1 MTEETTPHGL
11 HRRSLLLG
19 GAGFGAGIVTS
30 AALVDVPAAAA
41 GTTTRIH
48 FEGRFTH
55 PKTPDWHYLPFRV
68 PHGVQAIEV
77 RYDYKSHDTGVG
89 YSTNVVDLGIFDP
102 SGKGLGNADGFRGWS
117 GGARRHVRLTR
128 RWATP
133 GYLAGPITA
142 GRWHVILGPFLIT
155 PPGTPWHVTV
165 SLEHGAPLQP
175 AFHARHAPTSV
186 PGTPPGWYRG
196 DLHTHSVHSD
206 GRWTPAQLVEQAQ
219 ANGLDFLG
227 TSDHNTNAATRVFG
241 HHVPEGFLVVSGE
254 EVTTRNG
261 HWLATGT
268 TPGTW
273 VDWRYRAADHRLGRF
288 TDLTRSRCGVA
299 IAAHPFVPVAGTR
312 WDFGPTYAEMDAVE
326 VWNGPWELWDQKA
339 LAAWHDRLLA
349 GHFTPAVGNSDSHH
363 EGQVVGLP
371 QTVYR
376 LDTLSSEAVVAAV
389 QGGHCWIAE
398 SSQVDLTFEGHG
410 TITTSHTGECGDT
423 VPLADGEEL
432 ACHLDVKGVPGTV
445 AQLIG
450 NGGVLAAAVAD
461 GDGHLVLDASVTS
474 GFVRAE
480 VRRATTPADPTGD
493 LSFLPMVA
501 LTNPIFAGA
510 GPVAGRPIAAG

>member
-19 GAGFGAGIVTS
+19 GAGLGAGIVTS
-30 AALVDVPAAAA
+30 ADLIDVPASAA
-41 GTTTRIH
+41 GTRTRIH
-48 FEGRFTH
+48 FKGRFTD

-77 RYDYKSHDTGVG
+77 RYDFQPHDTGLG
-89 YSTNVVDLGIFDP
+89 FSTNVVDLGIFDP
-102 SGKGLGNADGFRGWS
+102 SGKGLGNSDGFRGWS

-133 GYLAGPITA
+133 GYLAGPITS

-165 SLEHGAPLQP
+165 TLVHGPPLEP
-175 AFHARHAPTSV
+175 AFRALHAPTSV
-186 PGTPPGWYRG
+186 PGTTAGWYRG
-196 DLHTHSVHSD
+196 DLHTHSVYSD
-206 GRWTPAQLVEQAQ
+206 GQWTPAQLVAQAQ

-241 HHVPEGFLVVSGE
+241 HHVPDGFLVVSGE

-268 TPGTW
+268 RPGTW
-273 VDWRYRAADHRLGRF
+273 VDWRYRAGDDKLARF
-288 TDLTRSRCGVA
+288 TDLTRGRGGVA
-299 IAAHPFVPVAGTR
+299 IAAHPFVPVAGTK
-312 WDFGPTYAEMDAVE
+312 WDFGSTYAEMDAVE
-326 VWNGPWELWDQKA
+326 VWNGPWELWDQQA
-339 LAAWHDRLLA
+339 LAAWHQALVA
-349 GHFTPAVGNSDSHH
+349 GDYTPVVGNSDSHH
-363 EGQVVGLP
+363 DGQVVGLP

-376 LDTLSSEAVVAAV
+376 LDTLSTAAIVAAV

-398 SSQVDLTFEGHG
+398 SSDVDLTFTATGAG
-410 TITTSHTGECGDT
+410 PTTTVGGPGDT
-423 VPLADGEEL
+423 VTLAADEML
-432 ACHLDVKGVPGTV
+432 ACSLTVSGVPGTV

-450 NGGVLAAAVAD
+450 SKGVLAAALADDAGAISLQADVA
-461 GDGHLVLDASVTS
+461 VTEA
-474 GFVRAE
+474 FVRAE
-480 VRRATTPADPTGD
+480 VRRGTPANPSGD
-493 LSFLPMVA
+493 QSLLPMVA
-501 LTNPIFAGA
+501 LTNPVFRKA
-510 GPVAGRPIAAG
+510 